1 MFIIPQLISQKAIAN
16 LFFGDHALIQ
26 KLLKQYRETKNIAPR
41 SNRCRVKCKLKAEQL
56 LILAQLI
63 EANKDATLAEF
74 HYLFYQKTGV
84 TISFGN
90 NGKNDKTLEYDFQ
103 KKPSFV

>member
-1 MFIIPQLISQKAIAN
+1 MQSKMQ
-16 LFFGDHALIQ
+16 
-26 KLLKQYRETKNIAPR
+26 
-41 SNRCRVKCKLKAEQL
+41 
-56 LILAQLI
+56 AQGRTTAHFSALI
-63 EANKDATLAEF
+63 EANNDATLAEF
-74 HYLFYQKTGV
+74 HYLLYQKTGV